1 VKTLVDTC
9 VLSEAQRAR
18 GDRRVRARL
27 ESIPDEDLFLSV
39 VTIGEIVRGIGLLP
53 AGNRRSVLDAWV
65 RDIEE
70 HHARRILPVDARVA
84 RIWGELD
91 AGARGN
97 GVTIP
102 AVDGL
107 IAATA
112 IRHDLAVMTR
122 NTAHFAATG
131 VRLIDPWEQARG

>member
-1 VKTLVDTC
+1 MKALVDTC

-27 ESIPDEDLFLSV
+27 ESVADDDFFLSV

-53 AGNRRSVLDAWV
+53 EGDRRTALDAWV

-84 RIWGELD
+84 RIWGEID
-91 AGARGN
+91 AAARRAGI
-97 GVTIP
+97 TLP
-102 AVDGL
+102 AADGL

-122 NTAHFAATG
+122 NAAHFAVAG
-131 VRLIDPWEQARG
+131 VRLIDPWADQAN

>member
-1 VKTLVDTC
+1 MKTLVDTC

-18 GDRRVRARL
+18 GDRRVRTRL

-53 AGNRRSVLDAWV
+53 QGDRRSALDAWM

-70 HHARRILPVDARVA
+70 HHARRILPVDVGVA
-84 RIWGELD
+84 RIWGEID
-91 AGARGN
+91 AGARRA
-97 GVTIP
+97 GVTLP
-102 AVDGL
+102 AADGL

-112 IRHDLAVMTR
+112 LRHDLAVMTR
-122 NTAHFAATG
+122 NASHFVATG
-131 VRLIDPWEQARG
+131 VRLIDPWVDQRG